1 MEVVRG
7 YFEVF
12 NKWLASYW
20 SDPERALEESPG
32 LDAVFARLDPE
43 AEWDWPLSPETFRGR
58 EQLLQ
63 AVADWLETVSHWRI
77 DVEDLI
83 EGSQGRVLLVGR
95 VVARGKG
102 SGAPIHQPIFTAVT
116 VRNGKI
122 ALIDDQLRRPRPS
135 KPPVCRTSRRSSDL
149 APGGGR
155 MRWLAVGILLN
166 DGEDATVVLASVI
179 GPERLSVANARLLP
193 GMRVHERVEATVQID
208 VVRDQQAARLQG
220 APGVVQLE

>member
-1 MEVVRG
+1 MRAKEPYTRRTPWAMSEQNVEVVRG

-20 SDPERALEESPG
+20 SDPERALDESPG

-122 ALIDDQLRRPRPS
+122 ARIDDHTE
-135 KPPVCRTSRRSSDL
+135 K
-149 APGGGR
+149 AK
-155 MRWLAVGILLN
+155 A
-166 DGEDATVVLASVI
+166 
-179 GPERLSVANARLLP
+179 
-193 GMRVHERVEATVQID
+193 VEAAGLSD
-208 VVRDQQAARLQG
+208 
-220 APGVVQLE
+220 

>member
-1 MEVVRG
+1 
-7 YFEVF
+7 
-12 NKWLASYW
+12 
-20 SDPERALEESPG
+20 
-32 LDAVFARLDPE
+32 VFARLDPE

-83 EGSQGRVLLVGR
+83 EGSQGRVLLVAR

-122 ALIDDQLRRPRPS
+122 ARIDDHTE
-135 KPPVCRTSRRSSDL
+135 K
-149 APGGGR
+149 AKG
-155 MRWLAVGILLN
+155 
-166 DGEDATVVLASVI
+166 
-179 GPERLSVANARLLP
+179 
-193 GMRVHERVEATVQID
+193 VEAAGLSD
-208 VVRDQQAARLQG
+208 
-220 APGVVQLE
+220 